1 MLNSLIDT
9 FLNLD
14 EKNKNKVFNVISNFI
29 NPIKL
34 YLIVVIFLLVIMC
47 ICNYYICRKIIS
59 LNLSNN

>member
-34 YLIVVIFLLVIMC
+34 YLIVVIFLLLIIC
-47 ICNYYICRKIIS
+47 ISNYYICRKFLS
-59 LNLSNN
+59 LNISNN